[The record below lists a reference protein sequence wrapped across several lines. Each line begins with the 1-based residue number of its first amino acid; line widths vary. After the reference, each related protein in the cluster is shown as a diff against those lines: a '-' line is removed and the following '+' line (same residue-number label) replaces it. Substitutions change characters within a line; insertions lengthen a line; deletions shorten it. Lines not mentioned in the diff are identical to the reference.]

1 MSAHRTGLA
10 LVSLTFV
17 AATLA
22 PFGTAE
28 ARAVPTCDGRPATI
42 VGTSG
47 DDHLH
52 GTPGDDVIVGLGGN
66 DRIRGGA
73 GDDVLCGGGGDDRLV
88 GDRGDDTMLGQA
100 GADVLDDERPG
111 VSVMK
116 GGPGNDFLTAEAG
129 DGGRFDGGLG
139 NDSYFIVS
147 DHAHLNGGPGDDELE
162 LVTPFWND
170 MSLAGGDGHDLLLL
184 DLRRHSDSG
193 PGLRVL
199 TADLATGRLTANRTS
214 VPLTSVEDLVLSDE
228 NANSHDPG
236 ASLARKMVIRGDA
249 GPNEL
254 SAGIDGPNGEP
265 AWIYGRGG
273 ADVLQGGSGPD
284 HLFGG
289 QGHDRGFGGPR
300 RDVCVSVEEPHHC
313 EVTDQPT
320 AR

>member
-1 MSAHRTGLA
+1 
-10 LVSLTFV
+10 
-17 AATLA
+17 
-22 PFGTAE
+22 
-28 ARAVPTCDGRPATI
+28 
-42 VGTSG
+42 
-47 DDHLH
+47 
-52 GTPGDDVIVGLGGN
+52 
-66 DRIRGGA
+66 
-73 GDDVLCGGGGDDRLV
+73 
-88 GDRGDDTMLGQA
+88 
-100 GADVLDDERPG
+100 
-111 VSVMK
+111 MK

-129 DGGRFDGGLG
+129 DGGRFDGGPG

-214 VPLTSVEDLVLSDE
+214 VPLTGVEDLVLSDE

-249 GPNEL
+249 GPERAERRDRR
-254 SAGIDGPNGEP
+254 SERRAGLDLRP
-265 AWIYGRGG
+265 RG

-300 RDVCVSVEEPHHC
+300 HDVCVSVEEPHHC